1 MACCA
6 CHPPTLQLGRPVGHP
21 GGAWTLPRG
30 LHTVSRI
37 AALPEDA
44 SAGSC
49 PHRKAALE
57 RIPTL
62 AGLPVE
68 REVPST
74 WRRSLA
80 LVARA
85 LRGNCPARQDHS
97 NVQQGVQQRFNVV
110 KGVRLRF
117 NHMAQMLLER
127 SIVQARYSTMAP
139 RKRPRNTRQVFA
151 C

>member
-80 LVARA
+80 LVAR
-85 LRGNCPARQDHS
+85 RP
-97 NVQQGVQQRFNVV
+97 QGQLSCTPGSQQRAA
-110 KGVRLRF
+110 G
-117 NHMAQMLLER
+117 
-127 SIVQARYSTMAP
+127 STA
-139 RKRPRNTRQVFA
+139 TLQCRQGGAAAF
-151 C
+151 